1 MRKLMAIWN
10 FTPVRLAVRLANMGL
25 NLVTLREL
33 VMALVRAELGATL
46 IAIAWLIPWEKV
58 AGLAYRLIRQ
68 HYAAAQ
74 S

>member
-1 MRKLMAIWN
+1 MRKLTALWN
-10 FTPVRLAVRLANMGL
+10 LAPVRLVVRLANMGL

-33 VMALVRAELGATL
+33 ITALIRAELGATL

-58 AGLAYRLIRQ
+58 AVLAYRLIRQ
-68 HYAAAQ
+68 RCALQ

>member
-1 MRKLMAIWN
+1 MEKLTALWN
-10 FTPVRLAVRLANMGL
+10 FTPFRLAVRLANAGL

-33 VMALVRAELGATL
+33 IMALVRAELGATL

-58 AGLAYRLIRQ
+58 AVLTYRLIRQ
-68 HYAAAQ
+68 RWIPQ